1 MARKISNLSASYTRL
16 WLVEFLHF
24 SRYKYRIKLVSILR
38 QREDQAL
45 ISIST
50 ILKFSAL
57 YPNRFFWP
65 VWIRFTCFYFFK
77 LLIFICFFCKSKNRI
92 SCWLETMEKFT
103 KKHFLRKKTTLA
115 FFGPDLD
122 FKGTV
127 VTHALHSFH
136 GGSLEKTRTVP
147 LNEPNIPVQA
157 SICLLGSTPTTARGS
172 LTYTISWFYFYF
184 LVIQKFSILIWTE
197 QFIKEFKFGRYMYVI
212 ILKLTM

>member
-1 MARKISNLSASYTRL
+1 MDTLLIFFLNRSFMDIVEKDKNRVFSKFRESSPFCILSYMARKISNLSASYTRL

-77 LLIFICFFCKSKNRI
+77 LLIFICFFFAKVKI
-92 SCWLETMEKFT
+92 E
-103 KKHFLRKKTTLA
+103 FLT
-115 FFGPDLD
+115 G
-122 FKGTV
+122 
-127 VTHALHSFH
+127 
-136 GGSLEKTRTVP
+136 
-147 LNEPNIPVQA
+147 
-157 SICLLGSTPTTARGS
+157 
-172 LTYTISWFYFYF
+172 
-184 LVIQKFSILIWTE
+184 
-197 QFIKEFKFGRYMYVI
+197 
-212 ILKLTM
+212 